1 MGVDM
6 TSRFLALLGLLAFAC
21 LASQPAASQTP
32 APAAHSE
39 GSAEAGSVPR
49 TPWGHPDLQGI
60 WTTDVE
66 QGVPIER
73 PVAFGDRAML
83 NEKELAAR
91 DEELKKRAR
100 DDPQDRVDLGKVTG
114 AGSKVQSGDGPEH
127 WYEMGKVI
135 SPRTSL
141 ITDPP
146 NGRIPPY
153 TPEGQKRLA
162 QQNDKGSFRNGS
174 TGPWDGPEDLDLR
187 DRCITRGFPRTL
199 FPSAYN
205 NGFQIVQ
212 NPDSVVV
219 FYERLHEAR
228 VIPLDGRPH
237 PSPRVREYMG
247 DSRGH
252 WEGDTLVVDIANFSD
267 KSEFYGSSENLHVT
281 ERYTRV
287 NDSIKV
293 EFTVNDPTTWTKP
306 WTAAVTGL
314 KDPAYW
320 QIFEYA
326 CHEGNYGM
334 RNILSGARAQDKAAA
349 KAAKPKR

>member
-1 MGVDM
+1 MR
-6 TSRFLALLGLLAFAC
+6 SRFVALLSLSVFMLPASRPVAGQT
-21 LASQPAASQTP
+21 SQPAANNRVS
-32 APAAHSE
+32 AA
-39 GSAEAGSVPR
+39 AGSGPR
-49 TPWGHPDLQGI
+49 TAWGHPDLQGV
-60 WTTDVE
+60 WTTDAE

-73 PVAFGDRAML
+73 PVAFGNRML
-83 NEKELAAR
+83 LNAKELASR

-100 DDPQDRVDLGKVTG
+100 DDPDDRVDLGKVTG

-127 WYEMGKVI
+127 WYEMGKNI

-141 ITDPP
+141 IIDPP
-146 NGRIPPY
+146 NGRIPAY
-153 TPEGQKRLA
+153 TPAGQKRLA
-162 QQNDKGSFRNGS
+162 IQNDKGSFRNGS

-187 DRCITRGFPRTL
+187 DRCITRGLPRTW

-212 NPDSVVV
+212 SPDYVVV

-237 PSPRVREYMG
+237 PSPSVREYMG
-247 DSRGH
+247 DSRGR
-252 WEGDTLVVDIANFSD
+252 WEGDTLVVDVTNFSD
-267 KSEFYGSSENLHVT
+267 TSEFYGSAGNLHVS

-287 NDSIKV
+287 GDAIKV
-293 EFTVNDPTTWTKP
+293 EFTVDDPTTWTKP

-314 KDPAYW
+314 KDPPYW

-326 CHEGNYGM
+326 CHEGNYGL
-334 RNILSGARAQDKAAA
+334 RNILSGARARDKAAA
-349 KAAKPKR
+349 EAAKRKQSEK